1 MYNRPVLFRGPLG
14 IMLFIILVMLLF
26 WWLFNSYRLGTFKK
40 LKQGMGGKKR
50 NGRLTLLIIA
60 LFIIAAALAAAARE
74 PLLRS

>member
-40 LKQGMGGKKR
+40 LKQGTGGKK
-50 NGRLTLLIIA
+50 GTADLLF
-60 LFIIAAALAAAARE
+60 L
-74 PLLRS
+74 